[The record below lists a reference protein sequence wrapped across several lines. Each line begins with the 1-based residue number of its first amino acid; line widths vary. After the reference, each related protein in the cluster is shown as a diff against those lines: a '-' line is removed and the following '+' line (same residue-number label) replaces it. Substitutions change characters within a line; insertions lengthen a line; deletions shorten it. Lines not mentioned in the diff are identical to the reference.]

1 MAVYFID
8 GDNQAGVGQRGIEWL
23 NETDEVFVFYN
34 TSNTFYRAE
43 KNRNKLAEGTKAAVC
58 FEEIPCAKNSVDFAI
73 AVKAGYLLSQNI
85 SLKIFLVSTDNH
97 FDLIARLIRDE
108 VGADVYVRRVE
119 YVWKGVLS
127 AEENLTDL
135 DMIRQ
140 ILQSVL
146 GSEEGLVLYRKT
158 RDIFEE
164 KAMRQAEYT
173 RQKTIRQ
180 LAEPQPQPTPQN
192 PHRQGLFRRL
202 VYGLAGIH

>member
-23 NETDEVFVFYN
+23 KETDEVFVFYN
-34 TSNTFYRAE
+34 TSNTFYKAE
-43 KNRNKLAEGTKAAVC
+43 KNRNKLMGGTKAAVC
-58 FEEIPCAKNSVDFAI
+58 FEEIPCAKNSVDFAV
-73 AVKAGYLLSQNI
+73 AVKAGYLLSQD
-85 SLKIFLVSTDNH
+85 SSQKVFLVSTDNH

-108 VGADVYVRRVE
+108 VGADVYVRRVDF
-119 YVWKGVLS
+119 VWKGVLS

-135 DMIRQ
+135 DMIRE

-146 GSEEGLVLYRKT
+146 GNEEGLVLYRKT
-158 RDIFEE
+158 RDIFGE
-164 KAMRQAEYT
+164 KAMRQAEYM

-180 LAEPQPQPTPQN
+180 LTEPQTQSTPQN

-202 VYGLAGIH
+202 AYGLAGIH